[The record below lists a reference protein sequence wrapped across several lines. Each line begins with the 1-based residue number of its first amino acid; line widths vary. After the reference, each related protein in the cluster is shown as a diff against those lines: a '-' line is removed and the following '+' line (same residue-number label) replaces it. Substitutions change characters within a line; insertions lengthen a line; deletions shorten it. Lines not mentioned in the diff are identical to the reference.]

1 MTHLYIYI
9 GEPTS
14 GTYSKYKLMDDYKKH
29 RIDRLLRVFGSQG
42 PSWEVDAPGREAE
55 FLWGTAALGLCMF
68 FLFFFK
74 WLFFILPHFKDLA
87 PSKSWFSDISHFVNK
102 TLVSSYKHSDG
113 TCAPVFRWG
122 LVTAGLWKNPFYKPY
137 KPASRMGFYQ
147 WKGHWSS
154 EIVNSSQNLRPSR
167 CWSFQ

>member
-68 FLFFFK
+68 FLFSSNGYF
-74 WLFFILPHFKDLA
+74 LFYLT
-87 PSKSWFSDISHFVNK
+87 SK
-102 TLVSSYKHSDG
+102 T
-113 TCAPVFRWG
+113 
-122 LVTAGLWKNPFYKPY
+122 
-137 KPASRMGFYQ
+137 
-147 WKGHWSS
+147 
-154 EIVNSSQNLRPSR
+154 
-167 CWSFQ
+167 

>member
-55 FLWGTAALGLCMF
+55 YLWGTGACF
-68 FLFFFK
+68 FFFSSNCYFLFY
-74 WLFFILPHFKDLA
+74 LT
-87 PSKSWFSDISHFVNK
+87 SK
-102 TLVSSYKHSDG
+102 T
-113 TCAPVFRWG
+113 
-122 LVTAGLWKNPFYKPY
+122 
-137 KPASRMGFYQ
+137 
-147 WKGHWSS
+147 
-154 EIVNSSQNLRPSR
+154 
-167 CWSFQ
+167 

>member
-1 MTHLYIYI
+1 MTTRNIGLTASYASSDLKDLHEKLTHLA
-9 GEPTS
+9 E
-14 GTYSKYKLMDDYKKH
+14 KQNFFEE
-29 RIDRLLRVFGSQG
+29 LR
-42 PSWEVDAPGREAE
+42 
-55 FLWGTAALGLCMF
+55 LWGCVCF
-68 FLFFFK
+68 FFFFFK